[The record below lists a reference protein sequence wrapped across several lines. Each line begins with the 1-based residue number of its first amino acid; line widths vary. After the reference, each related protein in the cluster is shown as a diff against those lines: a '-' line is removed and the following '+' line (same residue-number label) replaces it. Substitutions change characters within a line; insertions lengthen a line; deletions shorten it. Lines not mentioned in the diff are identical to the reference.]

1 MKARDGD
8 TQVQREP
15 TGALRGAGG
24 KRGGGS
30 GRCPSCDTIVP
41 AKPGFRLSTL
51 KCPKCGTL
59 LGKQ

>member
-8 TQVQREP
+8 TQVQFEP
-15 TGALRGAGG
+15 PVGMRGAGG
-24 KRGGGS
+24 RRGGGS
-30 GRCPSCDTIVP
+30 GRCPSCKTVVP

-51 KCPKCGTL
+51 KCPRCGTL